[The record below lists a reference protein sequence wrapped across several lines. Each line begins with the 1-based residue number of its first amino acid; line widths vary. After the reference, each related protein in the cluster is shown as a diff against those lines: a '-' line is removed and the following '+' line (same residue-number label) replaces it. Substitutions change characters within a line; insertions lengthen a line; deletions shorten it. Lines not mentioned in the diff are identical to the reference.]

1 MSSKAVIKQIEPNGL
16 WNGLTKYKVTFK
28 NGKQYTFFAK
38 GDFKFSVG
46 SEIKYEVTNEEY
58 KNARIPLEEY
68 KQEDNNEQ
76 EKPMLDNLRRT
87 SLINEYKTFN
97 ATGYDVKLHN
107 AEDEQIRLNCIL
119 AAANFNQL
127 KTVNAETVIEEAKQF
142 FNYIKQQ

>member
-46 SEIKYEVTNEEY
+46 SEIRYEVTNEEY

-68 KQEDNNEQ
+68 KQEDDKE
-76 EKPMLDNLRRT
+76 EVKPLVNNLRRT
-87 SLINEYKTFN
+87 SLI
-97 ATGYDVKLHN
+97 ATGYEVKLHN
-107 AEDEQIRLNCIL
+107 AEDEKLRLNCIL
-119 AAANFNQL
+119 AAATFNQM
-127 KTVNAETVIEEAKQF
+127 KTVGAETVIEEAKQF
-142 FNYIKQQ
+142 FNYIKQ

>member
-1 MSSKAVIKQIEPNGL
+1 MSSKAVIQKIEPNGL

-68 KQEDNNEQ
+68 KQEDVKE
-76 EKPMLDNLRRT
+76 EVKPMLDNLRRT
-87 SLINEYKTFN
+87 SLIDSQTFQ

-119 AAANFNQL
+119 AAATFNQM
-127 KTVNAETVIEEAKQF
+127 KGVDSETVILEAEQF
-142 FNYIKQQ
+142 FNYIKQ

>member
-46 SEIKYEVTNEEY
+46 SEIRYEVTNEEY

-87 SLINEYKTFN
+87 SLI
-97 ATGYDVKLHN
+97 ATGYEVKLHN
-107 AEDEQIRLNCIL
+107 AEDEQLRLNCIL
-119 AAANFNQL
+119 AAANFNQM
-127 KTVNAETVIEEAKQF
+127 KTVDVETVIAEAGEF

>member
-46 SEIKYEVTNEEY
+46 SEIRYEVTNEEY

-68 KQEDNNEQ
+68 KQEEANNEQ
-76 EKPMLDNLRRT
+76 EKPLVNNLRRT
-87 SLINEYKTFN
+87 SLI
-97 ATGYDVKLHN
+97 DVKYNLDEDSIKLRN
-107 AEDEQIRLNCIL
+107 VTDEQLRLNCIL
-119 AAANFNQL
+119 AAANFNQM
-127 KTVNAETVIEEAKQF
+127 KTVDVETVIEEAKQF
-142 FNYIKQQ
+142 FNYIKQ

>member
-1 MSSKAVIKQIEPNGL
+1 MSSKAVIKKIEPSGL
-16 WNGLTKYKVTFK
+16 WNGLTKYKVTFE

-68 KQEDNNEQ
+68 KQEDAKE
-76 EKPMLDNLRRT
+76 EVKPMLDMPRRT
-87 SLINEYKTFN
+87 SLINVKYNLDEDFNESDKTEN
-97 ATGYDVKLHN
+97 
-107 AEDEQIRLNCIL
+107 EQLRLNCIL
-119 AAANFNQL
+119 AAANFNQM

-142 FNYIKQQ
+142 FNYIKQ

>member
-1 MSSKAVIKQIEPNGL
+1 MSSKAVIKKIEPNGL

-76 EKPMLDNLRRT
+76 EKPMLDMPRRT
-87 SLINEYKTFN
+87 SLI
-97 ATGYDVKLHN
+97 DVKYNLDDDSIKLRN
-107 AEDEQIRLNCIL
+107 VTDEQLRLNCIL
-119 AAANFNQL
+119 AAANFNQM
-127 KTVNAETVIEEAKQF
+127 KTVDVETVIEEAKQF

>member
-1 MSSKAVIKQIEPNGL
+1 MSSKAVIKKIEPNGL

-68 KQEDNNEQ
+68 KQEDAKE
-76 EKPMLDNLRRT
+76 EVKPILDMPRRT
-87 SLINEYKTFN
+87 SLIESKTFLKDY
-97 ATGYDVKLHN
+97 GYIDKN
-107 AEDEQIRLNCIL
+107 RNTEDEQLRLNCIL
-119 AAANFNQL
+119 AAATFNQL
-127 KTVNAETVIEEAKQF
+127 KNVEVETVIAEAGEF
-142 FNYIKQQ
+142 FNYIKQ

>member
-46 SEIKYEVTNEEY
+46 SEEY

-68 KQEDNNEQ
+68 KQEDDKE
-76 EKPMLDNLRRT
+76 EVKPLVNNLRRT
-87 SLINEYKTFN
+87 SLI
-97 ATGYDVKLHN
+97 ATGYEVKLHN
-107 AEDEQIRLNCIL
+107 AEDEKLRLNCIL
-119 AAANFNQL
+119 AAATFNQM
-127 KTVNAETVIEEAKQF
+127 KTVGAETVIEEAKQF
-142 FNYIKQQ
+142 FNYIKQ

>member
-1 MSSKAVIKQIEPNGL
+1 MSSKAVIKKIEPNGL

-58 KNARIPLEEY
+58 KNARVPLEEY
-68 KQEDNNEQ
+68 KQEDAKE
-76 EKPMLDNLRRT
+76 EVKPMLDIPRRT
-87 SLINEYKTFN
+87 NLIDVEYPSN
-97 ATGYDVKLHN
+97 SDIKLHN
-107 AEDEQIRLNCIL
+107 ADDEQLRLNCIL
-119 AAANFNQL
+119 AAANFNQM

-142 FNYIKQQ
+142 FNYIKQ

>member
-1 MSSKAVIKQIEPNGL
+1 MSSKAVIKKIEPNGL

-76 EKPMLDNLRRT
+76 EKPMLDMPRRT
-87 SLINEYKTFN
+87 SLI
-97 ATGYDVKLHN
+97 DVKYNLDDDSIKLRN
-107 AEDEQIRLNCIL
+107 VTDEQLRLNCIL
-119 AAANFNQL
+119 AAANFNQM
-127 KTVNAETVIEEAKQF
+127 KTVGAETVIEEAKQF
-142 FNYIKQQ
+142 FNYIKQ

>member
-46 SEIKYEVTNEEY
+46 SEIRYEVTNEEY

-87 SLINEYKTFN
+87 SLI
-97 ATGYDVKLHN
+97 ATGYEVKLHN
-107 AEDEQIRLNCIL
+107 AEDEKLRLNCIL
-119 AAANFNQL
+119 AAAAFNQM
-127 KTVNAETVIEEAKQF
+127 KTVGAETVIEEAKQF
-142 FNYIKQQ
+142 FNYIKQ